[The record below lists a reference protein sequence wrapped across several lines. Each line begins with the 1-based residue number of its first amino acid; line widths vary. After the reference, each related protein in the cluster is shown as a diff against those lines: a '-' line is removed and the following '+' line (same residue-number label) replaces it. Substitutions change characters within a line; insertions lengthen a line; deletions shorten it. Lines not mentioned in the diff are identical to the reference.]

1 MPQGASA
8 REIVAPALHI
18 LSCLCI
24 NIREQLLS
32 RISSHH
38 DDSASAKMSDEE
50 KTSYNYRILAA
61 LDASINASKDFV
73 IGKGWSPLVQLGTS
87 LEFLGN

>member
-1 MPQGASA
+1 
-8 REIVAPALHI
+8 
-18 LSCLCI
+18 
-24 NIREQLLS
+24 
-32 RISSHH
+32 
-38 DDSASAKMSDEE
+38 MSDEE

-61 LDASINASKDFV
+61 LDASINAGKDFV